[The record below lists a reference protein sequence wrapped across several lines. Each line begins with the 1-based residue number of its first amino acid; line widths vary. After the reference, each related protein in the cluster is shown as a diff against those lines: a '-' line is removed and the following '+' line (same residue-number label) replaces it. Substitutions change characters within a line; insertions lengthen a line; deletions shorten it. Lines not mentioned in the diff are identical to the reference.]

1 MPSHQWITCD
11 SPLCCIRCNFL
22 YENIDCHL
30 IPAVVHACRFIFYTA
45 YSPQSALTDWN
56 LVFYSLLYTSLPTI
70 VVGVLDK
77 NLSHKTLLN
86 YPPLYGSGQREEAY
100 NQTLFW
106 GTMLDTL
113 WQSLVLFYVP
123 FFVYNRTD
131 VDLFGLGCLW
141 VIAVVVLV
149 NVHLSMDVLRW
160 NWFTHAAVWGSV
172 VITFLCQVFMDVFQ
186 LADLLP
192 HYWYVLFSERV

>member
-1 MPSHQWITCD
+1 M
-11 SPLCCIRCNFL
+11 
-22 YENIDCHL
+22 
-30 IPAVVHACRFIFYTA
+30 
-45 YSPQSALTDWN
+45 
-56 LVFYSLLYTSLPTI
+56 
-70 VVGVLDK
+70 VGVLDK

-186 LADLLP
+186 LTDLLP
-192 HYWYVLFSERV
+192 HYWYVLFSESV